1 MALTRREA
9 EELADLLPDEMRC
22 ENSRE
27 RLLCLVELLRALT
40 DQDHALSNA
49 DIRAVLLAKFGP
61 TCMPSENTIAE
72 DLRAIRHSG
81 CLGIRLHTGPRGT
94 WAERTDFD
102 LGEVRLLLNA
112 VQSSRMLTVQ
122 QSNNLQEDIFGLVS
136 RHQEDDLIDE
146 VIVANRQPRKC
157 QKVLDVL
164 NIAARARRAKRRLEF
179 KYTYT
184 RFDGKACVLTSDD
197 GDEVR
202 RETVVALYYMGD
214 AYYVETYSSKPWRH
228 GANIIKSRAD
238 RMIEVCVS
246 DMPEERDE
254 EVRNARKNARG
265 RIKEGHGMFDG
276 KMRTVFL
283 RVRSDMTNVFFDRF
297 GQGAKFFKS
306 AGPMSDPSS
315 TRLTVVAVPETF
327 AFSRWLSSAGA
338 GIVMEKPPTEFELTT
353 IRKQVGKRLEGKSR
367 EDLVEDYEVMLDR
380 YLRYL
385 DDARA
390 PYTS

>member
-1 MALTRREA
+1 MALTRREI

-22 ENSRE
+22 DDSRE

-40 DQDHALSNA
+40 DQDHMLSNA
-49 DIRAVLLAKFGP
+49 DIRAVLGAKFGP
-61 TCMPSENTIAE
+61 TCTPSENTIAG
-72 DLRAIRHSG
+72 DLRAIERAG

-102 LGEVRLLLNA
+102 FGEVRLLLNA

-122 QSNNLQEDIFGLVS
+122 QRYALQEGVFGLVS

-146 VIVANRQPRKC
+146 VIVADRQTRKT
-157 QKVLDVL
+157 QQVLDVL
-164 NIAARARRAKRRLEF
+164 DLATRARRTKRRLEF

-184 RFDGKACVLTSDD
+184 RFDGKPCVLASDD
-197 GDEVR
+197 GEEVR

-228 GANIIKSRAD
+228 GMSIIKSRAD
-238 RMIEVCVS
+238 RMIDARVS
-246 DMPEERDE
+246 DLPEERNE
-254 EVRNARKNARG
+254 EVCLARKHARG

-276 KMRTVFL
+276 KMRTIFL

-297 GQGAKFFKS
+297 GQGAKFFKPI
-306 AGPMSDPSS
+306 GPVGDPSS

-327 AFSRWLSSAGA
+327 AFSRWLSSAGD
-338 GIVMEKPPTEFELTT
+338 GIVMEEPPAEFELTV

-367 EDLVEDYEVMLDR
+367 DDLVTDYEVMLNR
-380 YLRYL
+380 YLKYL
-385 DDARA
+385 DKARA
-390 PYTS
+390 PYAS